1 MIKLFN
7 NPFLGD
13 FIQIASRLPK
23 DEREQIEIMTGSN
36 YDVDG
41 AAVGNYMVS
50 GPKWV
55 AKIADTEADFESG
68 NSLPVCVGGFA
79 PQRPGV
85 WRDFLLT
92 TPEAFPQHAIA
103 ITSFCKKAMDAMLH
117 SGQAHRL
124 ECIVPAARLQSR
136 PELARWYKIL
146 GYNKEGL
153 RYGYCANGADAVAF
167 ARVKH

>member
-1 MIKLFN
+1 MIKVFN

-13 FIQIASRLPK
+13 FIQIAARLPK
-23 DEREQIEIMTGSN
+23 DEREQIEIMTGSE

-41 AAVGNYMVS
+41 AAVGNYMVP
-50 GPKWV
+50 GPKWI
-55 AKIADTEADFESG
+55 AKLADSEEDFESG
-68 NSLPVCVGGFA
+68 NTLPICVGGFVE
-79 PQRPGV
+79 QRPGV

-92 TPEAFPQHAIA
+92 TPEAFPDYALQL
-103 ITSFCKKAMDAMLH
+103 TRFCKKAMDAMLH

-124 ECIVPAARLQSR
+124 ECVVPAARLQSR
-136 PELARWYKIL
+136 PELEKWYKIL

-167 ARVKH
+167 SRVRH